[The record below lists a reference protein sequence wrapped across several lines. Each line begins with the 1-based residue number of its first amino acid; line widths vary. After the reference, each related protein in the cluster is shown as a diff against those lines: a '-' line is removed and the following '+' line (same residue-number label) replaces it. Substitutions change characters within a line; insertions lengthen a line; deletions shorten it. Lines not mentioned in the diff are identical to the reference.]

1 MHRIRPLLLLLVLSS
16 CAPGSLPR
24 LQLAVSSG
32 ARAGEAAGAR
42 ERVVWLR
49 LSWGERARPR

>member
-1 MHRIRPLLLLLVLSS
+1 MHRIRPLVLLLVLSS
-16 CAPGSLPR
+16 CAPASLPR

-32 ARAGEAAGAR
+32 ARAGEAAATR

-49 LSWGERARPR
+49 LSWGERAPSR